1 MRWRAISKGV
11 LTTSPLSSL
20 LEDEEEEEEAVA
32 LTLALTLALALALTE
47 VSRHRAERILP
58 VHGKP
63 RRN

>member
-32 LTLALTLALALALTE
+32 LTLALTLTRGIKASSFSFQIEYST
-47 VSRHRAERILP
+47 SKPER
-58 VHGKP
+58 
-63 RRN
+63 